1 MNATEAMVLVVET
14 DADARGDLVRRLNR
28 AGLHTDAA
36 ATTDEA
42 LARIEAQ
49 RPDLLML
56 GHDKSGGSGLQM
68 LADVRQRFAASD
80 LPVILM
86 TYSDSTLDV
95 VKALH
100 LGANDFLAKPL
111 NGAIMLARVR
121 VQLQL
126 REAMAALEQANRRL
140 EEMVLVDCL
149 TGVPNR
155 RHFDLTLDREARRSL
170 RDPAPLSVVLADV
183 DHFKSFNDLYG
194 HEAGDRVLQQVAR
207 AMNDVVR
214 RAADFFA
221 RYGGEEFVAVLPGTD
236 SAGAVVVAERMR
248 EAVAA
253 LAIPH
258 EGAAETGL
266 VTMSLGVSTVVPADG
281 LEPKQL
287 IAMADTRLYRAKRGG
302 RNQVVGTGQVSGVF
316 ER

>member
-28 AGLHTDAA
+28 AGLQTHAA

-42 LARIEAQ
+42 LARIEAH

-56 GHDKSGGSGLQM
+56 GLDKPGRSGLQM

-121 VQLQL
+121 MQLQL

-258 EGAAETGL
+258 EGATETGY
-266 VTMSLGVSTVVPADG
+266 VSMSLGVSTVVPADG
-281 LEPKQL
+281 FEPKQL
-287 IAMADTRLYRAKRGG
+287 ISMADTRLYRAKRGG

>member
-56 GHDKSGGSGLQM
+56 GLDKSGGSGLQM

>member
-56 GHDKSGGSGLQM
+56 GLDKSGGSGLQM

-302 RNQVVGTGQVSGVF
+302 HNQVVGTGQVSGVF